1 LTARKSLSR
10 RDRNIDLIPK
20 LSIGMPIQC
29 LGHDNIFESAFRS
42 CVSLKHM
49 EIADLPKL
57 GFDAYTIFFGFQ
69 KKMLCNFCND

>member
-1 LTARKSLSR
+1 
-10 RDRNIDLIPK
+10 
-20 LSIGMPIQC
+20 MPIQC

-49 EIADLPKL
+49 EITDLPKL

-69 KKMLCNFCND
+69 KKDAMQFPQRLNLLEACGAYLQRLRR

>member
-1 LTARKSLSR
+1 
-10 RDRNIDLIPK
+10 
-20 LSIGMPIQC
+20 MPIQC